1 MSYSKRT
8 RTVAAIIGIAGFF
21 LMMGGAGKS
30 DLMTELGIY
39 YPLWKTALQMGI
51 GVAMMG
57 ISAIVFKDYDLEDD
71 EDWEDWEDEI
81 YED

>member
-1 MSYSKRT
+1 MNYSKVKST
-8 RTVAAIIGIAGFF
+8 LAGVIGFVGFF
-21 LMMGGAGKS
+21 LMIGGAGKS

-39 YPLWKTALQMGI
+39 YPLWKTAVQMGI
-51 GVAMMG
+51 GVVMMAF
-57 ISAIVFKDYDLEDD
+57 SAYTLKDWDED